1 MSHKQLWERCW
12 DAIECNEVKC
22 VKSQA
27 QFKQLRFKMFYYLK
41 WVILSYCLRDMYLI
55 KLYPLFK
62 FNYCCKF
69 ILLVI
74 IGFILCIAE
83 STMAPKEEADSVL
96 GSSWRKLS
104 PKLNYLSWWERITQT
119 TTIIAPYSMIYTHLH
134 YLLENG
140 CTVCIMSVTVWS
152 SWCCNFYY
160 FIIFSACQIYN
171 LFSLLAVCRAF
182 PVKMPYNTV
191 WLTTQQQT
199 AAAFSK
205 SIGYYT
211 TFPPF
216 FSAAVEKQC
225 KRIVLHASVK

>member
-1 MSHKQLWERCW
+1 MSHKQLRERCW

-74 IGFILCIAE
+74 IGFILCIAG
-83 STMAPKEEADSVL
+83 STMAPEEEADSVL
-96 GSSWRKLS
+96 GSSWRKLG
-104 PKLNYLSWWERITQT
+104 PKRNYLSWRERMTQT
-119 TTIIAPYSMIYTHLH
+119 TTIIAYSMIYTHLR

-140 CTVCIMSVTVWS
+140 CKVCIMSVTVWS

-160 FIIFSACQIYN
+160 LFIFLLVRSIICLVCWLFAEHFQSRCHTTLSGSQLNSKQLLPSANPLVITQPFL
-171 LFSLLAVCRAF
+171 LFFQLQWNNNARELC
-182 PVKMPYNTV
+182 
-191 WLTTQQQT
+191 
-199 AAAFSK
+199 
-205 SIGYYT
+205 SIQ
-211 TFPPF
+211 
-216 FSAAVEKQC
+216 V
-225 KRIVLHASVK
+225 

>member
-104 PKLNYLSWWERITQT
+104 PKLNYLSWWECITQT
-119 TTIIAPYSMIYTHLH
+119 TTIIAPYSVIHTSTLFARKWMYSLH
-134 YLLENG
+134 YVCDCLKLL
-140 CTVCIMSVTVWS
+140 MLQFLL
-152 SWCCNFYY
+152 FYY
-160 FIIFSACQIYN
+160 FFCLSD
-171 LFSLLAVCRAF
+171 L
-182 PVKMPYNTV
+182 
-191 WLTTQQQT
+191 
-199 AAAFSK
+199 
-205 SIGYYT
+205 
-211 TFPPF
+211 
-216 FSAAVEKQC
+216 
-225 KRIVLHASVK
+225 